1 MNLMR
6 PFLAM
11 VRANL
16 KMTVRN
22 RQALFW
28 NLAFPAIFILIFGA
42 VFSNDNGVTF
52 KVGIAG
58 VDSPYRAA
66 VIQTLEANKSF
77 DVHVG
82 DENKELK
89 AHKDSDR
96 DYVLVFGQ
104 PANGQ
109 QVAPVEISYDET
121 QGPNA
126 QVGINVLSQVL
137 MGVAGGEN
145 AAPITTRP
153 IETLDITYIDFF
165 IPGILAM
172 SIMNAGVIGLSTAFV
187 TYREKGILRRIKVTP
202 FSLTSFILARIATT
216 LIVAVLQ
223 AVVLIGLGYLVYG
236 FTMRGNLFLVL
247 ITIIIGSLAFLAIGF
262 ALSGIARNTET
273 AASYANLVTFP
284 MLFLSGTFFPI
295 DSLPTWLQGLTRI
308 LPLRYL
314 IDALRDPMMRGLGIA
329 ATWTDL
335 LVLLVVFAVAM
346 VIAVRFFKWDAR
358 PA

>member
-1 MNLMR
+1 MR

-11 VRANL
+11 VKANL

-52 KVGIAG
+52 KVGITG

-66 VIQTLEANKSF
+66 VIQTLEANSSF
-77 DVHVG
+77 DVHIG
-82 DENKELK
+82 DQDKELK
-89 AHKDSDR
+89 ALKDNDR
-96 DYVLVFGQ
+96 DYVLVFAQ
-104 PANGQ
+104 PAAGQ
-109 QVAPVEISYDET
+109 TVAPVQISYDET

-145 AAPITTRP
+145 AAPITTHP
-153 IETLDITYIDFF
+153 IETLNITYIDFF

-202 FSLTSFILARIATT
+202 FSLTSFILARIVTT
-216 LIVAVLQ
+216 LLIAVLQ
-223 AVVLIGLGYLVYG
+223 AVVLISLGYFIYG
-236 FTMRGNLFLVL
+236 FTMRGNVFLVL
-247 ITIIIGSLAFLAIGF
+247 ITIIIGALAFLAIGF

-335 LVLLVVFAVAM
+335 LVLLAVFAVAM
-346 VIAVRFFKWDAR
+346 VVAVRFFKWDAR

>member
-1 MNLMR
+1 MR

-11 VRANL
+11 VKANL

-52 KVGIAG
+52 RVGITG

-66 VIQTLEANKSF
+66 VIQTLESNKSF

-82 DENKELK
+82 DQDKELK
-89 AHKDSDR
+89 ALKDNDR

-104 PANGQ
+104 PAAGQ
-109 QVAPVEISYDET
+109 SVAPVQISYDET

-145 AAPITTRP
+145 AAPITTQP
-153 IETLDITYIDFF
+153 IETLNITYIDFF

-202 FSLTSFILARIATT
+202 FSLTSFILARIVTT
-216 LIVAVLQ
+216 LLVAVLQ
-223 AVVLIGLGYLVYG
+223 AVVLISLGYFIYG
-236 FTMRGNLFLVL
+236 FTMRGNVFLVL
-247 ITIIIGSLAFLAIGF
+247 ITIIIGALAFLAIGF
-262 ALSGIARNTET
+262 ALSGIARNAET

-284 MLFLSGTFFPI
+284 MLFLSGTFFPV
-295 DSLPTWLQGLTRI
+295 DSLPTWLQGLTRL

-314 IDALRDPMMRGLGIA
+314 IDALREPMMRGHGIA
-329 ATWTDL
+329 STWTDL

-346 VIAVRFFKWDAR
+346 GVAVRFFKWDAR

>member
-1 MNLMR
+1 MR

-11 VRANL
+11 VKANL

-42 VFSNDNGVTF
+42 VFDSNDGVSF
-52 KVGIAG
+52 NVGIAG
-58 VDSPYRAA
+58 EPSPYREA
-66 VIQTLEANKSF
+66 VVQALESSDSF
-77 DVHVG
+77 DVHIG
-82 DENKELK
+82 EIDEEEEELR
-89 AHKDSDR
+89 DNDR
-96 DYVLVFGQ
+96 DYVLVFGA
-104 PANGQ
+104 PAEGQ
-109 QVAPVEISYDET
+109 FVAPVDIAYDET

-126 QVGINVLSQVL
+126 TIGLSVLSQVL

-153 IETLDITYIDFF
+153 VESLGIEYIDFF
-165 IPGILAM
+165 VPGILAM
-172 SIMNAGVIGLSTAFV
+172 SLMNSGVIGLSTAFV

-202 FSLTSFILARIATT
+202 FSLTSFILARIVTT

-223 AVVLIGLGYLVYG
+223 AVVLVGLGVLIYG
-236 FTMRGNLFLVL
+236 MTVRGNVL
-247 ITIIIGSLAFLAIGF
+247 LILLTVMIGGLAFLAIGF
-262 ALSGIARNTET
+262 ALSGMARNTET

-284 MLFLSGTFFPI
+284 MLFLSGTFWPV
-295 DSLPTWLQGLTRI
+295 DALPTWLQGLTRV

-314 IDALRDPMMRGLGIA
+314 IDALREPMMRGNGLGSI
-329 ATWTDL
+329 WIDL
-335 LVLLVVFAVAM
+335 LVLLAVFAVAM
-346 VIAVRFFKWDAR
+346 AVAVRFFKWDAR

>member
-1 MNLMR
+1 MR

-42 VFSNDNGVTF
+42 VFNNDTGVTF

-58 VDSPYRAA
+58 VDSPYRAS
-66 VIQTLEANKSF
+66 VIQTLESNDSF

-82 DENKELK
+82 GENKELK
-89 AHKDSDR
+89 ALKDSDR
-96 DYVLVFGQ
+96 DFVLIFRQPVSGQ
-104 PANGQ
+104 A
-109 QVAPVEISYDET
+109 APVQISYDET

-126 QVGINVLSQVL
+126 QIGINVLSQVL
-137 MGVAGGEN
+137 MGVAGGDN
-145 AAPITTRP
+145 AVPITTRP
-153 IETLDITYIDFF
+153 IETLDISYIDFF
-165 IPGILAM
+165 IPGIIAM
-172 SIMNAGVIGLSTAFV
+172 SIMNSGVIGLSTAFV

-202 FSLTSFILARIATT
+202 FSLTSFILARIVTT
-216 LIVAVLQ
+216 LIIAVLQ
-223 AVVLIGLGYLVYG
+223 AVVLISLGYFVYG

-247 ITIIIGSLAFLAIGF
+247 ITIIIGALAFLAIGF

-314 IDALRDPMMRGLGIA
+314 IDALREPMMRGRGIA
-329 ATWTDL
+329 STWTDL
-335 LVLLVVFAVAM
+335 VVLLLVFAVAM
-346 VIAVRFFKWDAR
+346 VIAVRFFRWDAR